1 MGEKTVFAAV
11 TCALAVSFTAVAQP
25 TPALLSV
32 ARVIVKPERAAE
44 WREIEVK
51 YTEAYKKG
59 GGTLRVVY
67 QSTEGNPYEYTVITA
82 LPGYAAMDGT
92 SPYVKGSSEA
102 AIAGLSARRNQCIM
116 SVRTT
121 MERPLPDL
129 AIMTPGSEPPKRR
142 RVVRTTVRPGMM
154 DQYLEVLKN
163 ELVPALKKGGVKWFR
178 ARVVEYGGS
187 RNQVTTGSGFNDWA
201 EMDGPSVLEK
211 ALGKDAAAA
220 WLKKISGMISSSEYL
235 IYTYRPELSYVAP
248 Q

>member
-82 LPGYAAMDGT
+82 LPG
-92 SPYVKGSSEA
+92 
-102 AIAGLSARRNQCIM
+102 
-116 SVRTT
+116 
-121 MERPLPDL
+121 
-129 AIMTPGSEPPKRR
+129 
-142 RVVRTTVRPGMM
+142 
-154 DQYLEVLKN
+154 
-163 ELVPALKKGGVKWFR
+163 
-178 ARVVEYGGS
+178 
-187 RNQVTTGSGFNDWA
+187 
-201 EMDGPSVLEK
+201 
-211 ALGKDAAAA
+211 
-220 WLKKISGMISSSEYL
+220 
-235 IYTYRPELSYVAP
+235 
-248 Q
+248 